1 MPHHEPTPEWF
12 ASRIPKDWFEGEP
25 RVLAD
30 GEEILVLGRLPD
42 VEVEGSEAA
51 MDAARHARI
60 GRFRVDSRDRRMAI
74 ATEAERHFHRKV
86 SWGAECGDRT
96 ELFTTS
102 SVPVMTRL
110 RMPERQVLDTLVAAG
125 VARSRSDALA
135 WCVRLVGRHQGD
147 WIEDLRK
154 ALRQVTEVRAKGPG

>member
-1 MPHHEPTPEWF
+1 MAHHDPTPEWF
-12 ASRIPKDWFEGEP
+12 ATRIPKDWFEAAP

-30 GEEILVLGRLPD
+30 GEEILVIGRLPD
-42 VEVEGSEAA
+42 VEVEGAEAA
-51 MDAARHARI
+51 RETARHARI
-60 GRFRVDSRDRRMAI
+60 ARFRQDSRDRRMAI
-74 ATEAERHFHRKV
+74 AAEAERHFQRRL
-86 SWGAECGDRT
+86 SWGAECGGRT

-147 WIEDLRK
+147 WIDNLRE
-154 ALRQVTEVRAKGPG
+154 ALRQVGEVRAKGPD